1 MQISNFSSILDRS
14 VVRVIP
20 ASGSENESG
29 AFYFPGPV
37 AAPR

>member
-1 MQISNFSSILDRS
+1 MQVAKFSSILKKS

-29 AFYFPGPV
+29 AFSFSGPGV
-37 AAPR
+37 PR